1 MGRRFKGS
9 GKCAIVSGV
18 VHLSFIEKGHVVL
31 KSEYTDLL
39 IRFGLGYLE

>member
-1 MGRRFKGS
+1 MGRKLKVS

-18 VHLSFIEKGHVVL
+18 AHLSFIEKGHVVL